1 MRGSN
6 NIRSNY
12 TLIHYFFVS
21 LFLHLLVL
29 LLLNFTGRLDLRN
42 FYFGR
47 QSGEKTSITVGFG
60 AEAAEKIDST
70 GYEFIGTEELSTYAE
85 PQNLPPRYP
94 AAALRNRWQGETVLL
109 LSLNKNGVLAKVD
122 LVKSSGYKILDD
134 AALSAARQ
142 WRFRSPR
149 RSIQVKFPVK
159 FVLQN

>member
-1 MRGSN
+1 MR
-6 NIRSNY
+6 R
-12 TLIHYFFVS
+12 YFFIS
-21 LFLHLLVL
+21 LLIHLLVL
-29 LLLNFTGRLDLRN
+29 GFYLNVRVSADFN
-42 FYFGR
+42 SFYFGR

-60 AEAAEKIDST
+60 AEAAEKIDSA
-70 GYEFIGTEELSTYAE
+70 GYELIGAEELSTYAE

-109 LSLNKNGVLAKVD
+109 LSLNKNGALAKVD